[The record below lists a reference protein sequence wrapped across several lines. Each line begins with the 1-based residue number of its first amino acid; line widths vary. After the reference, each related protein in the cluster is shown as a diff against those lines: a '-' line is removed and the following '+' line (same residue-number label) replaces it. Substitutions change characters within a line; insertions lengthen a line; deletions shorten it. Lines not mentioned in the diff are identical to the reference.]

1 MALVLDMEALR
12 KGLGKRR
19 TPEVKRG
26 SCVTLCAPPSI
37 SAFDDPFEFREEE
50 DFVFV
55 EAEDES
61 VVR

>member
-1 MALVLDMEALR
+1 MEALR

-19 TPEVKRG
+19 TPKVKRD
-26 SCVTLCAPPSI
+26 SCATGCALPSI
-37 SAFDDPFEFREEE
+37 SAFDETFEFREED

-61 VVR
+61 IVR